1 VQGLDEE
8 ELLNKKLKE
17 ARGSL
22 MLAYNALNDSYDRTA
37 EQRSFLSEMSTSDVV
52 EAKTASKQSTE
63 KQKERMLKE
72 KAAQAMG
79 KTGSANGMDVKG
91 LLDPKQAVAAYH
103 VQRSHLLTVVRFL
116 LPLFLRIPAK
126 LHTFLGG
133 SQQVGH
139 HTMPR
144 AALPP
149 AHSRCVYCWRIPEAC
164 TFLGVVHT
172 RHGTRLLLPS
182 GKLFGA
188 HEQWHITNPN
198 NVAIF
203 WGARAGRVQGGEA
216 EGDHGAPRYQDFCRA
231 DVPLLRVHLR
241 VYLLH
246 LHPHPLRHG
255 RPQQGAEKL
264 QLLCPLCRGARHGEY
279 ALLRLLA
286 LRKAHQ

>member
-79 KTGSANGMDVKG
+79 KTGSENGMDVKG

-126 LHTFLGG
+126 LHAFLGG
-133 SQQVGH
+133 SHKVGH
-139 HTMPR
+139 HTMPFRHGTFSCLFIPQICTSVCTFSTSSGCVPR

-149 AHSRCVYCWRIPEAC
+149 AH
-164 TFLGVVHT
+164 G
-172 RHGTRLLLPS
+172 
-182 GKLFGA
+182 GA
-188 HEQWHITNPN
+188 FP
-198 NVAIF
+198 A
-203 WGARAGRVQGGEA
+203 AS
-216 EGDHGAPRYQDFCRA
+216 
-231 DVPLLRVHLR
+231 
-241 VYLLH
+241 
-246 LHPHPLRHG
+246 
-255 RPQQGAEKL
+255 
-264 QLLCPLCRGARHGEY
+264 
-279 ALLRLLA
+279 LLA
-286 LRKAHQ
+286 HSCKIAHFSRWFTTGRTPHHATCSAPTCSQ